1 MSQHDLDIANQTFPN
16 TRSDLNLAL
25 KALGSTSSGTSV
37 PSTNYANQLWYDTSA
52 NILYIRNEDNDAN
65 ITIMALDQA
74 NDTVEYFKSDSIRT
88 PLIEFTDGTDA
99 ITIASNGNV
108 SCAGTCTAVTFSGAG
123 TSLTGVTLKTSTTG
137 SSNIAVG
144 TTAQRDGSPASGM
157 FRFNSTLTQ
166 FEGYNGSEWGS
177 IGGAGGT
184 SWQAVKTGDY
194 TASAGEGIFAN
205 TSASAWTLTLPS
217 SPSIGEEVSFK
228 DYASSFHTYN
238 LTIGR
243 NGKPIEGVAENLVI
257 SVKGAGNTLVFTDDT
272 KGWLI
277 KNK

>member
-25 KALGSTSSGTSV
+25 KALGSNQSGSSA
-37 PSTNYANQLWYDTSA
+37 PSTTFANQFFYNTTS
-52 NILYIRNEDNDAN
+52 NLLQIRNEDNDAY
-65 ITIMALDQA
+65 ITIAELDQS

-88 PLIEFTDGTDA
+88 ALIEFTDGDDA
-99 ITIASNGNV
+99 ITITDGGTVTCS
-108 SCAGTCTAVTFSGAG
+108 GTCNATLFAGSGA
-123 TSLTGVTLKTSTTG
+123 SLTSVTLKTSNTG

-144 TTAQRDGSPASGM
+144 TTAQRDGSPATGM

-166 FEGYNGSEWGS
+166 FEGYNGSEWGA

-184 SWQAVKTGDY
+184 SWQAVTTGNY
-194 TASAGEGIFAN
+194 TASAGEGVFAD
-205 TSASAWTLTLPS
+205 TSSSAWTLTLPS
-217 SPSIGEEVSFK
+217 SPSIGDEVSFK
-228 DYASSFHTYN
+228 DYASTFDTNN

-243 NGKPIEGVAENLVI
+243 NGKPIEGATSDLTI
-257 SVKGAGNTLVFTDDT
+257 SVEGAGNTLVFTDDT